1 MLNSGLPCMSER
13 IVINTSP
20 LIALGKMQA
29 FSVIEQLPYEFC
41 CPPQVETELLNGMA
55 LGHPVTRPAWVTVL
69 PLQAPLTPFAS
80 IALDDGEAA
89 VIQLALEQQ
98 LNRVCIDE
106 TKGRRAALS
115 LGLQIVGSLGLL
127 GKAKTEGI
135 ISAVRPFIM
144 QAQQRGLHYNA
155 NLITDFLHALGE

>member
-1 MLNSGLPCMSER
+1 MSER
-13 IVINTSP
+13 IAINTSP

-41 CPPQVETELLNGMA
+41 CPPQVETELLNGAA
-55 LGHPVTRPAWVTVL
+55 LGYPVTRPSWVTVL

-98 LNRVCIDE
+98 FNCVCIDE
-106 TKGRRAALS
+106 TKGRRAAAS
-115 LGLQIVGSLGLL
+115 LGLTVIGSLGLL
-127 GKAKTEGI
+127 GKAKTSGLV
-135 ISAVRPFIM
+135 SAIRPFIA
-144 QAQQRGLHYNA
+144 QAQQSGLHYDTK
-155 NLITDFLHALGE
+155 LIATFLQALGE

>member
-1 MLNSGLPCMSER
+1 MSER
-13 IVINTSP
+13 IVINTDP

-29 FSVIEQLPYEFC
+29 FSVIEQWPYEFC
-41 CPPQVETELLNGMA
+41 CPQQVETELLNGVT
-55 LGHPVTRPAWVTVL
+55 LGHPVALPAWVTVM
-69 PLQAPLTPFAS
+69 PLQAPLSPFAS

-115 LGLQIVGSLGLL
+115 VGLQVVGSLGLL
-127 GKAKTEGI
+127 GKAKTEGLI
-135 ISAVRPFIM
+135 TAARPLIL
-144 QAQQRGLHYNA
+144 QAQQNGLYYDA
-155 NLITDFLHALGE
+155 NLVASFLQALGE